1 MYSSP
6 FLGTMV
12 YSASPGQQWGHQLL
26 IWGMESL
33 LLVCVVC
40 LIVTV
45 GLVIAHQMGRKK
57 RRIAPFQSRDRLLS
71 AQLYEEFSRS
81 NSFSP
86 DEVAAAWKTVT
97 EALDIDPVLLR
108 PSDRFA
114 TDFESFKVPMGE
126 SELTELEFTLTW
138 AGKRAKLA
146 CSWEK
151 IQTVGDAAQFLCAC
165 EQVAKGTDPL
175 T

>member
-6 FLGTMV
+6 FLGAMV
-12 YSASPGQQWGHQLL
+12 YSASHGQQWRHQLL
-26 IWGMESL
+26 IWGMQSL
-33 LLVCVVC
+33 LVVCVVC
-40 LIVTV
+40 LIVV
-45 GLVIAHQMGRKK
+45 FGLVIAHQMGRN
-57 RRIAPFQSRDRLLS
+57 RRRLAPFRSRDRILS
-71 AQLYEEFSRS
+71 AQLYEKFSRS

-86 DEVAAAWKTVT
+86 DEVADAWKKVAG
-97 EALDIDPVLLR
+97 ALEIDPALLR

-114 TDFESFKVPMGE
+114 TDFESFRVPFGE

-151 IQTVGDAAQFLCAC
+151 IQTVGDAVQFLCAC
-165 EQVAKGTDPL
+165 EHVAKGTHPI